1 MCQLIDHLKS
11 PQVASLVA
19 RVARGCAKLMLRGSR
34 GGGGGGGSG
43 ASRGAGDGA
52 LLVQAH
58 PDCTVAIL
66 MVETTLRNRSGSG
79 GEEGLSLW

>member
-1 MCQLIDHLKS
+1 M
-11 PQVASLVA
+11 A

-43 ASRGAGDGA
+43 AGKGVGGSGAP
-52 LLVQAH
+52 LVQAH

-79 GEEGLSLW
+79 P